1 MNLGRSCLIVI
12 SITMSG
18 NSVFCQSDYLG
29 RGEWGYEI
37 NAGYVTDGEVKGLS
51 AAFGISISG
60 RVDLGMVI
68 SRAYMNNSGLLGG
81 DGTAT
86 SFGPGAFVHVFRS
99 DAKQLPIS
107 AVIGVSYQRISYYS
121 EALDVWDIDLKGESI
136 VLLAG
141 LYGNNEQTHEPVRI
155 QPFMSIAH
163 ALHTLEFSSS
173 DGRTQSVEES
183 TTDFGFGMSFF
194 VRLTTRATLR
204 VEPQLSINIDSDN
217 VTFGLSVGVIQRS
230 QE

>member
-51 AAFGISISG
+51 GAFGISISG

-141 LYGNNEQTHEPVRI
+141 LYHYEQTREPIRI
-155 QPFMSIAH
+155 QPFVSIAH

-194 VRLTTRATLR
+194 VRLTTRATMR
-204 VEPQLSINIDSDN
+204 VEPQLSVNIDSDN